1 MLESEKMLEIELSTT
16 IERVRLLGTLL
27 FVIDFS
33 TRARIVVATIQHCK
47 HGKEQYQ
54 QNYADVVS
62 VNPLHG

>member
-47 HGKEQYQ
+47 HCKEQY
-54 QNYADVVS
+54 
-62 VNPLHG
+62 